1 MMKKKSHPEFVRALK
16 ARNLKITVVG
26 TYENCLSRVAV
37 RCDVCGWEWAPVG
50 GSLLRGYGCPK
61 CAGTMR
67 KSHAEFVEEL
77 KSRRDDV
84 IIVGPYVK
92 ALEKTRFRFLKCG
105 HEWDV
110 TPAHIL
116 NGRGCPLC
124 AHSRRGA
131 SQRLTM
137 ERFLKRLHK
146 IDRNLVVREGG
157 KYVNYTTPIP
167 LRCNACKYE
176 YEVKPSDVLHG
187 GGCPNCHRACT
198 SFPEQFIRHAFVRML
213 GESEVLSRDK
223 TAAGVELD
231 VCIPA
236 LRAAV
241 EPGSWYWHRNL
252 VERDR
257 EKRLLCERKGIRL
270 ITVYD
275 HYDETAVP
283 FDDCLVTPCD
293 LASRR
298 NMDKLVAVT
307 KTLFGAFGLDS
318 NLAAGEWETIRRR
331 AELDSRRM
339 TTEEFRA
346 ELAGIN
352 DKIEVIGEY
361 TRASDKIR
369 VRCKVCNHE
378 WSVAPTTL
386 RRGSGCASCAG
397 RLKLSHERFVERLNL
412 LHPEIVPLTEY
423 VNSQTRMTF
432 ECRACGHVW
441 SAQAYSLI
449 AKSRS
454 SGCRKCSVRAMLRRR
469 SQKVRCITTGEV
481 FDTLREAAAKYGVS
495 RSAISQCCSEPP
507 KLKRAGGREWEYVD
521 LLSGER

>member
-1 MMKKKSHPEFVRALK
+1 MKKKSHPEFVRALK

-50 GSLLRGYGCPK
+50 GSLLRGHGCPK

-176 YEVKPSDVLHG
+176 YEVKPGDVLHG

-298 NMDKLVAVT
+298 NMGKLVAVT
-307 KTLFGAFGLDS
+307 KTLLGAFGLDS

-339 TTEEFRA
+339 TTEEF
-346 ELAGIN
+346 
-352 DKIEVIGEY
+352 
-361 TRASDKIR
+361 
-369 VRCKVCNHE
+369 
-378 WSVAPTTL
+378 
-386 RRGSGCASCAG
+386 

-441 SAQAYSLI
+441 SAQAYGLI

-469 SQKVRCITTGEV
+469 SRKVRCITTGEV

>member
-1 MMKKKSHPEFVRALK
+1 M
-16 ARNLKITVVG
+16 
-26 TYENCLSRVAV
+26 
-37 RCDVCGWEWAPVG
+37 
-50 GSLLRGYGCPK
+50 
-61 CAGTMR
+61 
-67 KSHAEFVEEL
+67 
-77 KSRRDDV
+77 

-176 YEVKPSDVLHG
+176 YEVKPGDVLH

-432 ECRACGHVW
+432 ECRACAHVW

>member
-26 TYENCLSRVAV
+26 TYENCLSRGAV

-50 GSLLRGYGCPK
+50 GSLLRGHGCPK

-176 YEVKPSDVLHG
+176 YEVKPGDVLHG

-270 ITVYD
+270 
-275 HYDETAVP
+275 
-283 FDDCLVTPCD
+283 
-293 LASRR
+293 
-298 NMDKLVAVT
+298 
-307 KTLFGAFGLDS
+307 
-318 NLAAGEWETIRRR
+318 
-331 AELDSRRM
+331 
-339 TTEEFRA
+339 
-346 ELAGIN
+346 
-352 DKIEVIGEY
+352 
-361 TRASDKIR
+361 
-369 VRCKVCNHE
+369 
-378 WSVAPTTL
+378 
-386 RRGSGCASCAG
+386 
-397 RLKLSHERFVERLNL
+397 
-412 LHPEIVPLTEY
+412 
-423 VNSQTRMTF
+423 
-432 ECRACGHVW
+432 
-441 SAQAYSLI
+441 
-449 AKSRS
+449 
-454 SGCRKCSVRAMLRRR
+454 
-469 SQKVRCITTGEV
+469 
-481 FDTLREAAAKYGVS
+481 
-495 RSAISQCCSEPP
+495 
-507 KLKRAGGREWEYVD
+507 
-521 LLSGER
+521 

>member
-1 MMKKKSHPEFVRALK
+1 MTIMMKRPF
-16 ARNLKITVVG
+16 
-26 TYENCLSRVAV
+26 LSTIA
-37 RCDVCGWEWAPVG
+37 WW
-50 GSLLRGYGCPK
+50 
-61 CAGTMR
+61 
-67 KSHAEFVEEL
+67 
-77 KSRRDDV
+77 
-84 IIVGPYVK
+84 
-92 ALEKTRFRFLKCG
+92 
-105 HEWDV
+105 
-110 TPAHIL
+110 
-116 NGRGCPLC
+116 
-124 AHSRRGA
+124 
-131 SQRLTM
+131 
-137 ERFLKRLHK
+137 
-146 IDRNLVVREGG
+146 
-157 KYVNYTTPIP
+157 
-167 LRCNACKYE
+167 
-176 YEVKPSDVLHG
+176 
-187 GGCPNCHRACT
+187 
-198 SFPEQFIRHAFVRML
+198 
-213 GESEVLSRDK
+213 
-223 TAAGVELD
+223 
-231 VCIPA
+231 
-236 LRAAV
+236 
-241 EPGSWYWHRNL
+241 
-252 VERDR
+252 
-257 EKRLLCERKGIRL
+257 
-270 ITVYD
+270 
-275 HYDETAVP
+275 
-283 FDDCLVTPCD
+283 TPCD

-441 SAQAYSLI
+441 SAQAYGLI

-469 SQKVRCITTGEV
+469 SRKVRCITTGEV

>member
-1 MMKKKSHPEFVRALK
+1 
-16 ARNLKITVVG
+16 
-26 TYENCLSRVAV
+26 
-37 RCDVCGWEWAPVG
+37 
-50 GSLLRGYGCPK
+50 
-61 CAGTMR
+61 
-67 KSHAEFVEEL
+67 
-77 KSRRDDV
+77 
-84 IIVGPYVK
+84 
-92 ALEKTRFRFLKCG
+92 
-105 HEWDV
+105 
-110 TPAHIL
+110 
-116 NGRGCPLC
+116 
-124 AHSRRGA
+124 
-131 SQRLTM
+131 M

-176 YEVKPSDVLHG
+176 YEVKPGDVLHG

-307 KTLFGAFGLDS
+307 KTLLGAFGLDS
-318 NLAAGEWETIRRR
+318 NLAAGEWEKIRRR

-361 TRASDKIR
+361 TRACMSKIR

-412 LHPEIVPLTEY
+412 LHPENRASDPGFLCT
-423 VNSQTRMTF
+423 NSQTRMTF

-441 SAQAYSLI
+441 SAQAYGLI

-469 SQKVRCITTGEV
+469 SRKVRCITTGEV
-481 FDTLREAAAKYGVS
+481 FDTLREAAAKYGVAAQGDQPVLQ
-495 RSAISQCCSEPP
+495 RASETQTCRRPGVGIRRP
-507 KLKRAGGREWEYVD
+507 AFRRA
-521 LLSGER
+521 LT

>member
-1 MMKKKSHPEFVRALK
+1 
-16 ARNLKITVVG
+16 
-26 TYENCLSRVAV
+26 
-37 RCDVCGWEWAPVG
+37 
-50 GSLLRGYGCPK
+50 
-61 CAGTMR
+61 
-67 KSHAEFVEEL
+67 
-77 KSRRDDV
+77 
-84 IIVGPYVK
+84 
-92 ALEKTRFRFLKCG
+92 
-105 HEWDV
+105 
-110 TPAHIL
+110 
-116 NGRGCPLC
+116 
-124 AHSRRGA
+124 
-131 SQRLTM
+131 
-137 ERFLKRLHK
+137 
-146 IDRNLVVREGG
+146 
-157 KYVNYTTPIP
+157 
-167 LRCNACKYE
+167 
-176 YEVKPSDVLHG
+176 
-187 GGCPNCHRACT
+187 
-198 SFPEQFIRHAFVRML
+198 
-213 GESEVLSRDK
+213 
-223 TAAGVELD
+223 
-231 VCIPA
+231 
-236 LRAAV
+236 V

-441 SAQAYSLI
+441 SAQAYGLI

-469 SQKVRCITTGEV
+469 SRKVRCITTGEV

-521 LLSGER
+521 LLSGERREGGRWYTKVYDYFSLPVFVRENTVLAMGENDQLPDYEYAENVVLHLFEIKDGAKITTEVTDVSGKTVLVANTKREGNTVSVTVDHPQYHPSVMVHGMPGVAIQTELEVNYTDKGVI

>member
-50 GSLLRGYGCPK
+50 GSLLRGHGCPK

-187 GGCPNCHRACT
+187 GCCPNCHRACT

-397 RLKLSHERFVERLNL
+397 RLKLTHERFVERLNL

-441 SAQAYSLI
+441 SAQAYGLI

-469 SQKVRCITTGEV
+469 SRK
-481 FDTLREAAAKYGVS
+481 
-495 RSAISQCCSEPP
+495 
-507 KLKRAGGREWEYVD
+507 GR
-521 LLSGER
+521 

>member
-1 MMKKKSHPEFVRALK
+1 
-16 ARNLKITVVG
+16 
-26 TYENCLSRVAV
+26 
-37 RCDVCGWEWAPVG
+37 
-50 GSLLRGYGCPK
+50 
-61 CAGTMR
+61 
-67 KSHAEFVEEL
+67 
-77 KSRRDDV
+77 
-84 IIVGPYVK
+84 
-92 ALEKTRFRFLKCG
+92 
-105 HEWDV
+105 
-110 TPAHIL
+110 
-116 NGRGCPLC
+116 
-124 AHSRRGA
+124 
-131 SQRLTM
+131 
-137 ERFLKRLHK
+137 
-146 IDRNLVVREGG
+146 
-157 KYVNYTTPIP
+157 
-167 LRCNACKYE
+167 
-176 YEVKPSDVLHG
+176 
-187 GGCPNCHRACT
+187 
-198 SFPEQFIRHAFVRML
+198 
-213 GESEVLSRDK
+213 
-223 TAAGVELD
+223 
-231 VCIPA
+231 
-236 LRAAV
+236 
-241 EPGSWYWHRNL
+241 
-252 VERDR
+252 
-257 EKRLLCERKGIRL
+257 
-270 ITVYD
+270 
-275 HYDETAVP
+275 
-283 FDDCLVTPCD
+283 
-293 LASRR
+293 
-298 NMDKLVAVT
+298 MDKLVAVT

-378 WSVAPTTL
+378 WSVALTTL

>member
-1 MMKKKSHPEFVRALK
+1 M
-16 ARNLKITVVG
+16 
-26 TYENCLSRVAV
+26 
-37 RCDVCGWEWAPVG
+37 
-50 GSLLRGYGCPK
+50 
-61 CAGTMR
+61 
-67 KSHAEFVEEL
+67 
-77 KSRRDDV
+77 

-176 YEVKPSDVLHG
+176 YEVKPGDVLHG

-298 NMDKLVAVT
+298 NMGKLVAVT
-307 KTLFGAFGLDS
+307 KTLLGAFGLDS

-397 RLKLSHERFVERLNL
+397 RLKLTHERFVERLNL

-423 VNSQTRMTF
+423 VKARP
-432 ECRACGHVW
+432 A
-441 SAQAYSLI
+441 
-449 AKSRS
+449 
-454 SGCRKCSVRAMLRRR
+454 
-469 SQKVRCITTGEV
+469 
-481 FDTLREAAAKYGVS
+481 
-495 RSAISQCCSEPP
+495 
-507 KLKRAGGREWEYVD
+507 
-521 LLSGER
+521 

>member
-50 GSLLRGYGCPK
+50 GSLLRGHGCPK

-386 RRGSGCASCAG
+386 AG
-397 RLKLSHERFVERLNL
+397 VRDA
-412 LHPEIVPLTEY
+412 PAVP
-423 VNSQTRMTF
+423 
-432 ECRACGHVW
+432 
-441 SAQAYSLI
+441 
-449 AKSRS
+449 
-454 SGCRKCSVRAMLRRR
+454 
-469 SQKVRCITTGEV
+469 
-481 FDTLREAAAKYGVS
+481 
-495 RSAISQCCSEPP
+495 
-507 KLKRAGGREWEYVD
+507 AG
-521 LLSGER
+521 